1 MSAHVFHAITV
12 EITPNA
18 KAIMPPHAHILTD
31 IDPRLFLKQT
41 PDKQPE
47 FQGVRFTFGLEVD
60 PAADVL
66 IIYTRASWSLQTT
79 LPRARTFFVAGE
91 PEEIHPYSA
100 AFLNQFAAVVAPGKK
115 PLETERL
122 DHNYCLLWFAGVD
135 FANLDG
141 ALGYD
146 HFKALQPPAKDDK
159 ISIVTSTK
167 ASTEYHRK
175 RLAFIEVLKEKIPEH
190 IELYGRGFKPVDDKM
205 DALLP
210 HKYHLA
216 LENGAGRY
224 TWTEK
229 LSDPLLCWALPFYVG
244 CTNVAD
250 ELPADSIVPLDMDR
264 PGEAI
269 NRMMKAR
276 TDDLWSDRLDTLRI
290 TRDLLLEEFNTMGL
304 FARLTKQGMETP
316 TASGTKRM
324 IYAERALPP
333 EKGSRGSLPEMILRR
348 GISTLAPGF
357 DLRMARLRKRMKEK
371 RG

>member
-1 MSAHVFHAITV
+1 MT
-12 EITPNA
+12 
-18 KAIMPPHAHILTD
+18 PHAHILTD

-41 PDKQPE
+41 KGKQPE
-47 FQGVRFTFGLEVD
+47 FQGVRFTFGLTVD

-66 IIYTRASWSLQTT
+66 ILYTRASWSLQTT
-79 LPRARTFFVAGE
+79 LPRARSFFVAGE

-100 AFLNQFAAVVAPGKK
+100 AFLNQFAAVVAPGEK
-115 PLETERL
+115 PLKTDRL
-122 DHNYCLLWFAGVD
+122 NHNYCLPWFVGVD
-135 FANLDG
+135 FSNLDA

-175 RLAFIEVLKEKIPEH
+175 RLAFIEVLKDKIPDH
-190 IELYGRGFKPVDDKM
+190 IELYGRGFKPIDDKM

-210 HKYHLA
+210 HKYHLS

-244 CTNVAD
+244 CTNVAE
-250 ELPADSIVPLDMDR
+250 ELPADSIVQLDMDN
-264 PGEAI
+264 PEAAI

-276 TDDLWSDRLDTLRI
+276 TEDLWSDR
-290 TRDLLLEEFNTMGL
+290 RDALGKARELLLEEFNTMSL
-304 FARLTKQGMETP
+304 FARLTKQAMATP
-316 TASGTKRM
+316 AKPAKTRM

-333 EKGSRGSLPEMILRR
+333 EKGSRGSLPGMILRR

-357 DLRMARLRKRMKEK
+357 DLHMARLRKRMKEK